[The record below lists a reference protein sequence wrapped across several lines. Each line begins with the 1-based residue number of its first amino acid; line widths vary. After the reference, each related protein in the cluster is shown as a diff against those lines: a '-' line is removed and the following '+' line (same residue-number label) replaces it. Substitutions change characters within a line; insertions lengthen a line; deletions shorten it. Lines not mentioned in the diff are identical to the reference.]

1 MTRVLFVFAHQ
12 DDEVAAA
19 VHILRFV
26 RSGAHVACVFLTNGE
41 GNGCAAATRDDES
54 RRALASIGVDDVHF
68 GTLPDGAL
76 VEHLDEAIARLEA
89 IDADEI
95 WTLAYEGGHQDHDA
109 AHIAALTVAEQRNI
123 PCVEFPLYHGF
134 HSLGPLFRVCAPL
147 PGQYTRW
154 PVSMRDAWRTT
165 RLVRFYQSQRRTWL
179 GLLPFVI
186 WRLFFVRRVVTRD
199 ASAERTHARPH
210 VGSLFYERRFGFP
223 YERFSAAAAA
233 ATARRSARS
242 R

>member
-26 RSGAHVACVFLTNGE
+26 AEGVRVTCVFLTNGE
-41 GNGCAAATRDDES
+41 GNGCTAATRNEES
-54 RRALASIGVDDVHF
+54 RRALASLGVTNVHF
-68 GTLPDGAL
+68 GDLPDGSL
-76 VEHLDEAIARLEA
+76 VEHLDDAIARLES

-109 AHIAALTVAEQRNI
+109 AHIAALTVAQQRGI
-123 PCVEFPLYHGF
+123 RCIEFPLYHGF
-134 HSLGPLFRVCAPL
+134 HSLGLFRVCAPL
-147 PGQYTRW
+147 PGKYTRW

-165 RLVRFYQSQRRTWL
+165 RLVRFYRSQRRTWL

-186 WRLFFVRRVVTRD
+186 WRLFIVRRVVTRD
-199 ASAERTHARPH
+199 ASVERVNARPH
-210 VGSLFYERRFGFP
+210 DGALFYERRFGFP